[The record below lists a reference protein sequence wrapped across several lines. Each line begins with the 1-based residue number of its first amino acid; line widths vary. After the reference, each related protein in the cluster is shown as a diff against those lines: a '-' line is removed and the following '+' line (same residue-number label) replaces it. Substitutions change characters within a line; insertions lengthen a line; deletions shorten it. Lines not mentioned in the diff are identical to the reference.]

1 MPPATSADALAQYT
15 SAAQSQKSP
24 DQILQETSGALG
36 VPAAQEQV
44 SGLRQ
49 AITNTTNLLSNVAP
63 SVYGRTQNSLV
74 TSAQAGRQIENESAP
89 IQSTLSKQGTDLS
102 NDQSNLSGLL
112 SQASTLAG
120 LKQQGQSDKLTSLES
135 IYKALYGQEQD
146 KQAEADKQAA
156 AAEQVREANLSS
168 SSSSGGGGGG
178 SGGSSSGKLSTQDYA
193 KSMSAQLSTKVG
205 SDGFVSPATYTAGMK
220 AWAAEGLNPADYD
233 KYMAVYRNP
242 SNAHYLLSSGKY
254 V

>member
-1 MPPATSADALAQYT
+1 MDSQTALANYT
-15 SAAQSQKSP
+15 SAANSQQSP
-24 DQILQETSGALG
+24 DQIYQDTSNSLG
-36 VPAAQEQV
+36 VGAAQSQV
-44 SGLRQ
+44 SGLRA
-49 AITNTTNLLSNVAP
+49 AITNTTNLLNNVAP
-63 SVYGRTQNSLV
+63 SVYGRTQSSLV

-112 SQASTLAG
+112 SQASTIAG
-120 LKQQGQSDKLTSLES
+120 LKQQGQSDKLTNLED

-168 SSSSGGGGGG
+168 SSSSGGGGSG
-178 SGGSSSGKLSTQDYA
+178 SSSSGKLSTQDYA

-242 SNAHYLLSSGKY
+242 SNAHYLLSNGKY

>member
-1 MPPATSADALAQYT
+1 MDSQTALANYT
-15 SAAQSQKSP
+15 SAANSQQSP
-24 DQILQETSGALG
+24 DQIYQDTSNSLG
-36 VPAAQEQV
+36 VGAAQSQV
-44 SGLRQ
+44 SGLRA
-49 AITNTTNLLSNVAP
+49 AITNTTNLLNNVAP

-89 IQSTLSKQGTDLS
+89 ISATLSKQGTDLS

-112 SQASTLAG
+112 SQASTIAG
-120 LKQQGQSDKLTSLES
+120 LKQQGQSDKLTNLED

-178 SGGSSSGKLSTQDYA
+178 GSSSSGKLSTQDYA

-242 SNAHYLLSSGKY
+242 SNAHYLLSNGKY